1 MSASLSMKVN
11 LPLLYIFF
19 SMEWTEAHD
28 VRLCREV
35 LHDEPYQ
42 RKKGSNQRGEAW
54 TQIAKRLSGSDELV
68 FRVDQRG
75 VRERM
80 ERLKTN
86 YKAKMREEESASGI
100 TVEEISELDA
110 LICEIIERQRM
121 AEEARESNANWKK
134 NDADKKT
141 AEEMRKVAMERYGET
156 RKRSEE
162 EDNTDKKVKR
172 KKSGGDAVE
181 FLREKAQ
188 MEKELRKEEIAIK
201 KKGTG
206 TRGCKA
212 KYDAK
217 HDAEHYATTTTTAAA
232 GSHHDGSCGET
243 VTR

>member
-1 MSASLSMKVN
+1 M
-11 LPLLYIFF
+11 
-19 SMEWTEAHD
+19 
-28 VRLCREV
+28 RLCREV
-35 LHDEPYQ
+35 LRDEPYQ

-86 YKAKMREEESASGI
+86 YEAKMREEESASGI

-110 LICEIIERQRM
+110 FICEIIERQRM

-217 HDAEHYATTTTTAAA
+217 QHFRI
-232 GSHHDGSCGET
+232 
-243 VTR
+243 TRYNPRSSLSYSIFHRKRQQNKTNDQ

>member
-1 MSASLSMKVN
+1 M
-11 LPLLYIFF
+11 
-19 SMEWTEAHD
+19 
-28 VRLCREV
+28 RLCREV

-42 RKKGSNQRGEAW
+42 RKKGSNERGEAW

-68 FRVDQRG
+68 FRVDQRS

-217 HDAEHYATTTTTAAA
+217 QHFRI
-232 GSHHDGSCGET
+232 
-243 VTR
+243 TRYNPRSSLSYSIFHRKRQQNKTNDQ